1 MKSQLSNIAL
11 IGTLA
16 FGAGCG
22 SSANNSPGTAGTAGT
37 AGTTGTTGTGGS
49 GGTSQGCNAS
59 NTSTA
64 PADGLIADFMNGTPA
79 DPTREGSESL
89 GGIVTFG
96 PPGILG
102 GPGSPTYSVTGGTLN
117 ITESAL
123 ATSVDQ
129 HVGVDVSF
137 DKCIDASAFTGVQ
150 FTISGSFSGCSIGY
164 ATADSEHADSTF
176 SPGIPNATGPAGSYA
191 PSAQLTAAQVTPTPM
206 TISMPFH
213 GAGAPSYGNPA
224 VAVDPTKLGGVEWAF
239 TIPAAAAGDGGTPM
253 CTATLTIDNVRFYH

>member
-22 SSANNSPGTAGTAGT
+22 SSSNNSTGTAGT
-37 AGTTGTTGTGGS
+37 AGTTGIAGTGGS
-49 GGTSQGCNAS
+49 GGASQGCTAS

-79 DPTREGSESL
+79 DPTQEGSRSL

-96 PPGILG
+96 PPGIIY
-102 GPGSPTYSVTGGTLN
+102 GPASPTYSVTGGTLN
-117 ITESAL
+117 ITESAP

-129 HVGVDVSF
+129 HVGLAVSF
-137 DKCIDASAFTGVQ
+137 NNCIDASAFTGVQ
-150 FTISGSFSGCSIGY
+150 FSISGSFSGCSVGY
-164 ATADSEHADSTF
+164 ATADSEHDDSTF
-176 SPGIPNATGPAGSYA
+176 SVAIPHATGPAGSY
-191 PSAQLTAAQVTPTPM
+191 PPQAQLTAAQVTSTPM

-213 GAGAPSYGNPA
+213 GTGAPSYGNPA
-224 VAVDPTKLGGVEWAF
+224 IALDPAKLDSVQWVF
-239 TIPAAAAGDGGTPM
+239 TIPAAAAGDGGAPM
-253 CTATLTIDNVRFYH
+253 CTANLTIDNVKFYH